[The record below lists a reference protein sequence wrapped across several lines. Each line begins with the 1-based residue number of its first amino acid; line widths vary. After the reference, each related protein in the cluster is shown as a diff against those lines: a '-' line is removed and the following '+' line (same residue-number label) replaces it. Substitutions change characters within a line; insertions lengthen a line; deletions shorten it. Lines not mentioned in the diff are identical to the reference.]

1 LTENPGRSHVRKNM
15 LHRLKAMIAVRLLDR
30 ASRAKDLALCALRL
44 LKLNIMA
51 GEGAL
56 GSTVRDV

>member
-1 LTENPGRSHVRKNM
+1 M